1 MANSPRIVENVRKTQ
16 SQSKN
21 KRIRGDKGSVV
32 DSEPVKGRM
41 LGELANHQRTFLDAL
56 RDMAA
61 EPLQTLMTVLVIAI
75 AMALPGA
82 LHLAVENLER
92 LGGDVEAST
101 QITVFVDINVDD
113 QEVLILEGQLKNVS
127 GVELVTFI
135 SRDDAMDEFRAL
147 SGFGRALDYMEE
159 SPLPH
164 VFAVQPHSIIFERA
178 GEIATQIEQLDN
190 VDQVQ
195 IDMQWLQRLRSM
207 LEIGEKMISAL
218 GVTLGLG
225 VLLAV
230 ASTIRLAIQSR
241 TDEIIVIR
249 LVGGTDA
256 YIRRPF
262 LYKGL
267 LVGFSGALVAII
279 FLTVSVIWLNTSIQV
294 LASLYES
301 RFALHGLSVVGLS
314 SLLGGGSMLGL
325 LGAWL
330 AVERHLGRLEP

>member
-1 MANSPRIVENVRKTQ
+1 
-16 SQSKN
+16 
-21 KRIRGDKGSVV
+21 
-32 DSEPVKGRM
+32 
-41 LGELANHQRTFLDAL
+41 
-56 RDMAA
+56 
-61 EPLQTLMTVLVIAI
+61 
-75 AMALPGA
+75 
-82 LHLAVENLER
+82 
-92 LGGDVEAST
+92 
-101 QITVFVDINVDD
+101 
-113 QEVLILEGQLKNVS
+113 
-127 GVELVTFI
+127 
-135 SRDDAMDEFRAL
+135 
-147 SGFGRALDYMEE
+147 
-159 SPLPH
+159 
-164 VFAVQPHSIIFERA
+164 
-178 GEIATQIEQLDN
+178 
-190 VDQVQ
+190 
-195 IDMQWLQRLRSM
+195 M